1 MNCLLIDPSSV
12 AIEWLKNHYKNQSI
26 EITNQNNPR
35 FLSILE
41 LALRFG
47 KILIIEEADTINPVL
62 YPVLRKNFIQQGAR
76 KLVNLNGRAIDFHN
90 DFKLYFAS
98 RNPLLQ
104 LPSNIASFI
113 ATINFTTTLSGLAG
127 NKIFILLVGVALKF
141 FFN

>member
-1 MNCLLIDPSSV
+1 M

-26 EITNQNNPR
+26 EVTNQNNPR

-104 LPSNIASFI
+104 LPSDISSFI

-127 NKIFILLVGVALKF
+127 KKIFQNNCGRKF
-141 FFN
+141 L